1 VSSHEALLRC
11 RDLLPLAIAREAGI
25 PIEVERVDI
34 GKEPHL
40 TQSGADFNTINAKGY
55 VPALVL
61 DDGQVLTEGAAIVQ
75 FLADLAPQSRL
86 APAADSVERYR
97 LQEWLTFI
105 SSELHKMF
113 SPWLFHPEFGEN
125 AAQAARAKIAQR
137 FAFLESHLAKHSY
150 LLGEDFRSR
159 CLRVRD
165 RRLGSPQADR
175 ARAVSAPEELHGA
188 DRRAPQGP
196 RGNARGGSAASGRSR
211 MSSAVAWLT
220 LFAAGVLDVLWAVT
234 MKYAAGYTKLG
245 WSIASLALLAAF
257 VFLLG
262 RSLQVLPVG
271 TAYAVWTGVGA
282 TGTVLMGVVLFGET
296 LDPIRVGC
304 IALVVIGIVGLK
316 LQAE

>member
-1 VSSHEALLRC
+1 MKLYYAAGTCSLSPHIV
-11 RDLLPLAIAREAGI
+11 AREAGI

-40 TQSGADFNTINAKGY
+40 TQSGADFNTINVKGY

-113 SPWLFHPEFGEN
+113 SPWLFHPEFGES

-150 LLGEDFRSR
+150 LLGEDFTAADAYAFTI
-159 CLRVRD
+159 VGWA
-165 RRLGSPQADR
+165 RLKQIELAPFPHLKNYMERIAARPKVQEAMRAEGLLQA
-175 ARAVSAPEELHGA
+175 A
-188 DRRAPQGP
+188 
-196 RGNARGGSAASGRSR
+196 
-211 MSSAVAWLT
+211 AVA
-220 LFAAGVLDVLWAVT
+220 
-234 MKYAAGYTKLG
+234 
-245 WSIASLALLAAF
+245 
-257 VFLLG
+257 
-262 RSLQVLPVG
+262 
-271 TAYAVWTGVGA
+271 
-282 TGTVLMGVVLFGET
+282 
-296 LDPIRVGC
+296 
-304 IALVVIGIVGLK
+304 
-316 LQAE
+316 

>member
-1 VSSHEALLRC
+1 MKLYYAAGTCSLSPHIV
-11 RDLLPLAIAREAGI
+11 AREAGI

-113 SPWLFHPEFGEN
+113 SPWLFHPEFGES

-150 LLGEDFRSR
+150 LLGEDFTAADAYAFTI
-159 CLRVRD
+159 VGWA
-165 RRLGSPQADR
+165 RLKQIELAPFPHLKNYMERIAARPKVQEAMRAEGLLQA
-175 ARAVSAPEELHGA
+175 A
-188 DRRAPQGP
+188 
-196 RGNARGGSAASGRSR
+196 
-211 MSSAVAWLT
+211 AVA
-220 LFAAGVLDVLWAVT
+220 
-234 MKYAAGYTKLG
+234 
-245 WSIASLALLAAF
+245 
-257 VFLLG
+257 
-262 RSLQVLPVG
+262 
-271 TAYAVWTGVGA
+271 
-282 TGTVLMGVVLFGET
+282 
-296 LDPIRVGC
+296 
-304 IALVVIGIVGLK
+304 
-316 LQAE
+316 